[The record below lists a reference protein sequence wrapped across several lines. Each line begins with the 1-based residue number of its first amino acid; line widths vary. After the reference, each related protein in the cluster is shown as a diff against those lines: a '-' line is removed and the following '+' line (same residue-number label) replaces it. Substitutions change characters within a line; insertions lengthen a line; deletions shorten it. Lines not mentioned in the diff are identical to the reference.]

1 MAMVLELV
9 KELADAAQLLEVRL
23 RLPGSAEQNDKVS
36 NDIVKSI
43 CQKIAGMKKMDSP
56 SALKLFQTLGDV
68 KMPQQLVLQV
78 QNAIDRR
85 LASNSVDACASGVA
99 ASSSVS
105 QKLLGNIVHY
115 FTKKDWETL
124 HGKKSLQSMQQV
136 VMDRLLAC
144 GISHPHEQ
152 TVKWAVAVILHAQF
166 DNGGTFPTYKSIHAM
181 VEDYKEQHG
190 ASRKPSGLHKI
201 AVYPELPSEM
211 PQEHWDAAY
220 SVDDP
225 PISVSL
231 ARLNNLA
238 NNHIPL
244 RKNSALLKKDSQS
257 PSAAPNSELW
267 DGLRTFL
274 EEQRMTAQ
282 NRVPAL
288 EYYAQQR
295 RTPDE
300 RQQGS
305 PTQGDWQSHA
315 NMFEP
320 CDAQQR
326 RTNFALRDPMGP
338 SSVASPRRFGLALGD
353 LAERASIVESSGHGH
368 GTAEQLPDGVAAT
381 AAGVGAITRAGDIA
395 IGGELILRGSSADA
409 ISAET
414 YERQAFDALNAR
426 NLKRKV
432 AALAL
437 KKPAAAG
444 AADATDEDDE
454 EDDGSEDKEDD
465 EEEVVKG
472 PVKKPAGSVKA
483 APTKK
488 PAGSVKAAPPTKKP
502 AGYKVLKDIPKVIW
516 TAADKM
522 KSCGAYTSY
531 WYDSTKR
538 KAIALGRASPND
550 LAKAAYA
557 EARELWDK
565 HNP

>member
-1 MAMVLELV
+1 MVLELV
-9 KELADAAQLLEVRL
+9 KEMADAAQLLEVRL

-43 CQKIAGMKKMDSP
+43 CQKIAGMKRMDSP
-56 SALKLFQTLGDV
+56 SALKLFQTLSDV

-78 QNAIDRR
+78 QNAIDSR
-85 LASNSVDACASGVA
+85 LASSSVDACASGVA

-166 DNGGTFPTYKSIHAM
+166 DNGGAFPTYKSIHAM

-201 AVYPELPSEM
+201 AVYPELPSEL

-225 PISVSL
+225 PITVSL

-238 NNHIPL
+238 NNHNPL
-244 RKNSALLKKDSQS
+244 RKNSALLKKESQS
-257 PSAAPNSELW
+257 PSAAPNPELW
-267 DGLRTFL
+267 DGLRAFL
-274 EEQRMTAQ
+274 DEQRMTAQ

-288 EYYAQQR
+288 EYYGQQR

-305 PTQGDWQSHA
+305 PTQGDWQSRA
-315 NMFEP
+315 NSFEL
-320 CDAQQR
+320 CDDHSGQR
-326 RTNFALRDPMGP
+326 RANAALRDAMGA
-338 SSVASPRRFGLALGD
+338 SSVASPRRFGLVLGD
-353 LAERASIVESSGHGH
+353 HAERASIVESSGRGH
-368 GTAEQLPDGVAAT
+368 GTADQLQDGVAAT
-381 AAGVGAITRAGDIA
+381 AVGVGAIVAVARAGDIG
-395 IGGELILRGSSADA
+395 IGGELILRGTSADA
-409 ISAET
+409 LSAEA
-414 YERQAFDALNAR
+414 YEKQAFDALNAR
-426 NLKRKV
+426 NSKRKLAV
-432 AALAL
+432 LAL

-444 AADATDEDDE
+444 ADAADDDDDE
-454 EDDGSEDKEDD
+454 EDDGSEDAEDD

-472 PVKKPAGSVKA
+472 SA
-483 APTKK
+483 KK
-488 PAGSVKAAPPTKKP
+488 PAGSVKAAPPMKKP
-502 AGYKVLKDIPKVIW
+502 AGCKVWKDLPKVIW
-516 TAADKM
+516 TAADKK
-522 KSCGAYTSY
+522 KSRGAYTSY
-531 WYDSTKR
+531 YYDSTKR
-538 KAIALGRASPND
+538 KAIQAGRPSPTD

-557 EARELWDK
+557 EARALWDK